1 MTFLA
6 VSLWGAI
13 MMGAI
18 FYTQEARHRDLP
30 PLAAYLIF
38 MTAFSTAGIVVFASL
53 SLLVEA
59 LDVVPHLEHPLAAIA
74 FQAAVFLPAILVGR
88 RLIRKAPRRAPLP
101 DGGEGQRP
109 V

>member
-13 MMGAI
+13 AMGAI

-30 PLAAYLIF
+30 PLAAYFIF
-38 MTAFSTAGIVVFASL
+38 MTAFSTVGVVLFASL
-53 SLLVEA
+53 SLLA
-59 LDVVPHLEHPLAAIA
+59 DSLNLIQQLEHPLGALA
-74 FQAAVFLPAILVGR
+74 FQAAVFLPALLVGR

-101 DGGEGQRP
+101 DSDSGQRP

>member
-6 VSLWGAI
+6 LSLWGAI

-38 MTAFSTAGIVVFASL
+38 MTAFSTAAIVLFASL

-59 LDVVPHLEHPLAAIA
+59 LDVVAHLEHPLAAIA
-74 FQAAVFLPAILVGR
+74 FQVAVFLPAVLIGR